1 MSEPQETIAR
11 AAKLQLTDAAYFLY
25 QERIRLESLLR
36 PPLSD
41 EELKRLRARP
51 IEEIDAQIRYEHDH
65 AADGPVFGWLKR
77 AHPTAADADI
87 KRAISAAVKFNDD
100 CYENFPDDLS
110 NFQKS
115 IDDAVD
121 RARRKN
127 PQYAETTYRDAR
139 YWVMY
144 YMK

>member
-1 MSEPQETIAR
+1 M
-11 AAKLQLTDAAYFLY
+11 
-25 QERIRLESLLR
+25 
-36 PPLSD
+36 
-41 EELKRLRARP
+41 
-51 IEEIDAQIRYEHDH
+51 
-65 AADGPVFGWLKR
+65 
-77 AHPTAADADI
+77 
-87 KRAISAAVKFNDD
+87 KFNDD

-110 NFQKS
+110 DFQKS